1 MLGFPQDYKITPQTV
16 SPCVLAHKQRAKNK
30 SKDQLRTDDVRLIV
44 NVNEVSQH
52 MKTLPSKT
60 TTIPDVW
67 IVLGKFKVLIVSD
80 LYQGFFQNHLHPSS
94 RQWLAVMSPFGGLR
108 IFLRSVQGLLNQTEE
123 LDELLSKVLAQ
134 ELKEGIVARIADNI
148 IVRLLHHLL

>member
-16 SPCVLAHKQRAKNK
+16 YPFFLARKQR
-30 SKDQLRTDDVRLIV
+30 
-44 NVNEVSQH
+44 VSQH

-108 IFLRSVQGLLNQTEE
+108 IFLRNVQGLLNQTEE
-123 LDELLSKVLAQ
+123 LDLAQ
-134 ELKEGIVARIADNI
+134 
-148 IVRLLHHLL
+148 

>member
-1 MLGFPQDYKITPQTV
+1 MIAGIIFSISPKI
-16 SPCVLAHKQRAKNK
+16 S
-30 SKDQLRTDDVRLIV
+30 
-44 NVNEVSQH
+44 
-52 MKTLPSKT
+52 
-60 TTIPDVW
+60 DVW

-108 IFLRSVQGLLNQTEE
+108 FFLRSVQGPLNQTEE

-134 ELKEGIVARIADNI
+134 ELNVSTRVD
-148 IVRLLHHLL
+148 